1 MSSGSLRWCEQRQPD
16 ADVSYSFGS
25 VLILLYPW
33 LKAGHIIFVIFWVAG
48 LFMLPRFYVYHQE
61 SAPGS
66 DEEKRWIEREK
77 KLRTII
83 ITPAMIL
90 VWIFGLLLA
99 YLIGAWSHPWF
110 LAKFAIVVALSGYH
124 GWMVDYGKKL
134 EKGIRPVSGK
144 ALRIMNEVPGLA
156 VVLIV
161 VLVIVR
167 PF

>member
-1 MSSGSLRWCEQRQPD
+1 MSSGCSSWCALRAEAGLLYD
-16 ADVSYSFGS
+16 LGS
-25 VLILLYPW
+25 VLIMTYAW
-33 LKAGHIIFVIFWVAG
+33 LKAGHLIFVIFWVAG
-48 LFMLPRFYVYHQE
+48 LFMLPRYYVYHQE

-77 KLRTII
+77 KLRSII

-90 VWIFGLLLA
+90 VWAFGLTLA
-99 YLIGAWSHPWF
+99 YITSAWTQHWF

-124 GWMVDYGKKL
+124 GWMIDYGKKL
-134 EKGIRPVSGK
+134 EKGERPVSGK
-144 ALRIMNEVPGLA
+144 ALRIMNEIPGIA
-156 VVLIV
+156 VALIV

>member
-1 MSSGSLRWCEQRQPD
+1 MSSGSLRWCEKRQPD

-61 SAPGS
+61 TSVGS
-66 DEEKRWIEREK
+66 PEDRAWIDRES
-77 KLRTII
+77 RINSII
-83 ITPAMIL
+83 LTPAMIV
-90 VWIFGLLLA
+90 VWILGLMLA
-99 YLIGAWSHPWF
+99 FHVDAWSQSWF
-110 LAKFAIVVALSGYH
+110 HAKLALVIALSAYQ
-124 GWMVDYGKKL
+124 GWLGAYGKKL
-134 EKGIRPVSGK
+134 ARGERPLSGK
-144 ALRIMNEVPGLA
+144 AVRILNEVPGIA
-156 VVLIV
+156 VALIV